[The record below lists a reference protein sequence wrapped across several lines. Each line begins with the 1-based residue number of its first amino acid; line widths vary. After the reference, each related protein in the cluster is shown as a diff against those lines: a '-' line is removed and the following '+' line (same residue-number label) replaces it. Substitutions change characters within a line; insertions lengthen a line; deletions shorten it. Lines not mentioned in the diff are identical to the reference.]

1 MKVLLTLL
9 TLLAGL
15 VSQPLYA
22 DIQPFAADTVMADE
36 SGGDGGKPPT
46 EEEEPDCE

>member
-1 MKVLLTLL
+1 MKLLLTLF

-22 DIQPFAADTVMADE
+22 GIQPLAADTVMAEE
-36 SGGDGGKPPT
+36 SAGDGGKPPT
-46 EEEEPDCE
+46 EEEPDCE